1 MRIALSVGLGG
12 SDTGVNPSDP
22 CIATIGSVVRIAIGL
37 PLRSAFLTQS
47 RNMFAF
53 RPRARATAAID
64 TPGCWHAPTASALNI
79 GLWRRR
85 RRLPV
90 SITARS
96 EVDTCTPNAKV
107 TAHPCTRA
115 GTLKDDFGGRLH
127 FIRKRINSLID
138 VDFVILTLG
147 LVEAWFDSE
156 SGLHMNTTPSPEIME
171 EFPTRFRFRVLSEAD
186 VVECVS

>member
-1 MRIALSVGLGG
+1 VG
-12 SDTGVNPSDP
+12 
-22 CIATIGSVVRIAIGL
+22 RIAIGR
-37 PLRSAFLTQS
+37 PLRSAFLTQL

-53 RPRARATAAID
+53 RPRARATAATD
-64 TPGCWHAPTASALNI
+64 TPGCWHAPTASALNA

-107 TAHPCTRA
+107 KAHPRTRA

-127 FIRKRINSLID
+127 KIGNAPRLVAHCVHCPSVI
-138 VDFVILTLG
+138 DFVSVVD
-147 LVEAWFDSE
+147 LVGPAIPKGTWQ
-156 SGLHMNTTPSPEIME
+156 
-171 EFPTRFRFRVLSEAD
+171 A
-186 VVECVS
+186 